1 VLQIIEFDPDGHFSA
16 LRLQHFCKSPKPVS
30 VFNIDTQLRH
40 GRACPGHP
48 RLKFGVGLKDVDAR
62 HKAGHDEEIGATI

>member
-1 VLQIIEFDPDGHFSA
+1 
-16 LRLQHFCKSPKPVS
+16 VS